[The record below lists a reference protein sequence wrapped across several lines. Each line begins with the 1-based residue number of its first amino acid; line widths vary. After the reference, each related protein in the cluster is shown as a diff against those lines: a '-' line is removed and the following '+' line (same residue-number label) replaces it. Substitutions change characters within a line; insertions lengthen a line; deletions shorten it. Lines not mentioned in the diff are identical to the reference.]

1 MYKNPEEALKKWEA
15 IRDNLIEQ
23 KKPIA
28 KALTQANKNVNHIR
42 SEIKSKEKE
51 V

>member
-1 MYKNPEEALKKWEA
+1 MYAHPQEALKKWEE
-15 IRDNLIEQ
+15 IRDNLIQQ

-28 KALTQANKNVNHIR
+28 KALTQAHKNVN
-42 SEIKSKEKE
+42 SIKSQIKHEEKE